1 MQELTQ
7 AIMTNEDFQAKLLNN
22 INMALQ
28 SVQVNAPTP
37 ASINAE
43 ALLDGLVKNILE
55 ATEKDPSFDRI
66 IQEVV
71 GQEMPPEEPVQTGS
85 VSISIA
91 EPAPQPPQT
100 PLIIRTAVAS
110 ANASN
115 ATADG
120 NAANGNGNAIIQLNG
135 NNSIGTLIDPNFSI
149 SKLIVLNSNESAQ
162 KQQLLQPPT
171 VNLSF
176 SSENL
181 INFVDGAGGNLT
193 EADAVANAAAMAAA
207 SGSQVCVDATN
218 GQLTFPM
225 ILSNEGLLSHLPF
238 LVNNEWLAQ
247 QLRSDV
253 FANTDVSHIE
263 IPLPEPITVA
273 ANQLPPNSIII
284 NSAVKQPPPAASAEP
299 PAQLIAE
306 PPPKLIVSTAANA
319 GQLERS
325 SGKITSCNAVPASLD
340 SSRLVLER
348 VTPSTSGIVNVKA
361 FRSLSTPRKRTSHV
375 RTLNFSPKAVQ
386 QMPHTPVSTRQR
398 QQRLQQQRKT
408 KKQLQETKTVEEVK
422 SLELQPNE
430 KPVIIK
436 NVEILPN
443 FGNSSESNTPATAA
457 SAPAPATTSASGAD
471 LSANE
476 SNGCVP
482 PLFAMEEGSN
492 QTVIKAVTASKQA
505 KKTATAAAAAAAA
518 DVAAAAMAPTPK
530 RKQKR
535 RTAAKACKRII
546 SQTTV
551 LDEANAESSNNRSQ
565 QEQQQQSSSSIKTDP
580 QQQQQKESK
589 NSSTSLDDSKE
600 NKGVDTLMLEMTTVM
615 DEDLMVAWQRQ
626 MHGTSTDLEQRLRE
640 INAKRHDLMKS
651 VPRPRRTRV
660 AGKKNTS
667 GTPLGPT
674 QKKLTTVSS
683 AKRKKRKLQ
692 LGKKSSNPDGEFK
705 IKIKTPHKSKKPP
718 AVSQEIKKVSEDVVV
733 EEPKEILVQKVAE
746 KPNEELP
753 SKESSVIKAEERT
766 KEQTASEAE
775 SVRREASLSMLFETP
790 FKMTLTEPGEIPPT
804 PGPTLMPPLDTPYA
818 KLLPSASFLFG
829 SDTKSI
835 LDTPM
840 LTAITPGMRLSTP
853 FGHSLGTPHGSAAK
867 TDYSSGSSYYRPDEA
882 EHMDTNAQ
890 CALQPT
896 STTKHTSAIEKPPGS
911 TKKSPPATSFE
922 LHAERVPVEP
932 MVLRRVRSF
941 GTEAVDSAEG
951 AASMPANTEQAL
963 LLTETAHYKLVSGLP
978 DAIVDNSSSSS
989 SASSSTFSSSSSS
1002 SSSRS
1007 SSSDSSSAASAS
1019 AASASSQVS
1028 VSATPAKTMQLL
1040 DMQNLSDISSTEDE
1054 EWLKAAAASGS
1065 CSLNAPPLSIDS
1077 QPAQLV
1083 SQDGEVRYPL
1093 RNWLTPS
1100 KEAGAAA
1107 ATAARAAD
1115 VNTSVEM
1122 APPAAPATLA
1132 TQPEE
1137 AKATSAAK
1145 SPTAVKLAQQVVME
1159 QRRQDLAKVRER
1171 VKAKVKQQS
1180 LPKAKAKKLTTMR
1193 ETAQLSNPNPKAVNR
1208 SPKKES
1214 KIKSEPEAEKNKPG
1228 AAAASAATIDPVQEA
1243 TSSNKPTPSTPSSE
1257 LDLALLIALNLSAKK
1272 QQHQQH
1278 PAKVARVAVEIAA
1291 QPAPMKVTGRPRGRP
1306 KKMPSAEPVKLA
1318 PDCPIA
1324 RRSSRLID
1332 NKSKCRVDLVEF
1344 ES

>member
-1 MQELTQ
+1 
-7 AIMTNEDFQAKLLNN
+7 MTNEDFQAKLLNN

-28 SVQVNAPTP
+28 SVHVNAPTP

-43 ALLDGLVKNILE
+43 AVLDGLVKNILE

-71 GQEMPPEEPVQTGS
+71 GQDMPPAEPLQTGS
-85 VSISIA
+85 TSVCIPD
-91 EPAPQPPQT
+91 PAPQPPQT

-115 ATADG
+115 GTADG
-120 NAANGNGNAIIQLNG
+120 NAGNGNGNAIIQLNA

-181 INFVDGAGGNLT
+181 INFVEGAGGNLT
-193 EADAVANAAAMAAA
+193 EADAVANAAAVAAA

-247 QLRSDV
+247 QLRSDA
-253 FANTDVSHIE
+253 FANADVSHIE
-263 IPLPEPITVA
+263 IPLPEPITVT

-284 NSAVKQPPPAASAEP
+284 NSAVKQPPPPATAEP
-299 PAQLIAE
+299 PAQLIAD
-306 PPPKLIVSTAANA
+306 PPKPTASTVANA
-319 GQLERS
+319 AQLERS
-325 SGKITSCNAVPASLD
+325 SGKVTSCNAVPASLD

-348 VTPSTSGIVNVKA
+348 LTPSTSGIVNVKA

-375 RTLNFSPKAVQ
+375 RTLNFSPKAVPQ
-386 QMPHTPVSTRQR
+386 VPNTPVSTRRLQQQQQR
-398 QQRLQQQRKT
+398 QQRLQQKHKAQ
-408 KKQLQETKTVEEVK
+408 QEAKTVEEAK
-422 SLELQPNE
+422 PKELKADEQQQQP
-430 KPVIIK
+430 VCIK
-436 NVEILPN
+436 YVEILPN
-443 FGNSSESNTPATAA
+443 FGNRSASPTKPTGTAA
-457 SAPAPATTSASGAD
+457 SVPATSASCAD

-505 KKTATAAAAAAAA
+505 KTRATAAAAAVAGDGSA
-518 DVAAAAMAPTPK
+518 DATAAAMAPTPK

-535 RTAAKACKRII
+535 RAAAKACKRII
-546 SQTTV
+546 SQTAV
-551 LDEANAESSNNRSQ
+551 LDEANTESGNNKSQ
-565 QEQQQQSSSSIKTDP
+565 QEQSTKTEQ
-580 QQQQQKESK
+580 QQQQQKDAK
-589 NSSTSLDDSKE
+589 NTSTSLDDSKE
-600 NKGVDTLMLEMTTVM
+600 NKSVDSLMLEVLTDM
-615 DEDLMVAWQRQ
+615 DEDLMSAWQRQ

-640 INAKRHDLMKS
+640 INAKRQELMQS
-651 VPRPRRTRV
+651 ISRPRRNRV
-660 AGKKNTS
+660 AGKKKS

-674 QKKLTTVSS
+674 QKKLPTVAS
-683 AKRKKRKLQ
+683 ARRKKRKLLQ
-692 LGKKSSNPDGEFK
+692 VKKSSNPDGEFK
-705 IKIKTPHKSKKPP
+705 IKIKTPQKSKKPV
-718 AVSQEIKKVSEDVVV
+718 AVSQEIKEPSEEVIVEKPNEIQEQKEAEKPQEDEE
-733 EEPKEILVQKVAE
+733 EEPKEA
-746 KPNEELP
+746 
-753 SKESSVIKAEERT
+753 SVIKSEES
-766 KEQTASEAE
+766 KEQAASEAAAE
-775 SVRREASLSMLFETP
+775 QREASLSMLFETP
-790 FKMTLTEPGEIPPT
+790 FKMTLTEAGEIPPT
-804 PGPTLMPPLDTPYA
+804 PGPALMPPLDTPYA

-853 FGHSLGTPHGSAAK
+853 FGHPLGTPHGSAAK

-882 EHMDTNAQ
+882 EHTDTNAQ

-896 STTKHTSAIEKPPGS
+896 PKHTRTTEERTESA
-911 TKKSPPATSFE
+911 KKSPPTTSFE

-951 AASMPANTEQAL
+951 AVSLPANAEHAL
-963 LLTETAHYKLVSGLP
+963 PLTETAHYKLVSGLP

-1002 SSSRS
+1002 SSSGS
-1007 SSSDSSSAASAS
+1007 SSSDSSAASAS
-1019 AASASSQVS
+1019 AASASSQVP
-1028 VSATPAKTMQLL
+1028 VNATPAKTMQLL

-1054 EWLKAAAASGS
+1054 EWVKAAAASGDGP
-1065 CSLNAPPLSIDS
+1065 LDAPPLAIDS
-1077 QPAQLV
+1077 EPAQLV

-1100 KEAGAAA
+1100 KDAAA
-1107 ATAARAAD
+1107 AAARAAD
-1115 VNTSVEM
+1115 LNTSGDM
-1122 APPAAPATLA
+1122 APPAAP
-1132 TQPEE
+1132 QPVVTTT
-1137 AKATSAAK
+1137 KKSPAK
-1145 SPTAVKLAQQVVME
+1145 SPTAAKIAQQAVME
-1159 QRRQDLAKVRER
+1159 QRRQDLAEVRER
-1171 VKAKVKQQS
+1171 VKAKVKQQP
-1180 LPKAKAKKLTTMR
+1180 LPRAKAKKLTTMR
-1193 ETAQLSNPNPKAVNR
+1193 ETAQLSNPNPNPKALNK

-1214 KIKSEPEAEKNKPG
+1214 KVKQESKPEPEMKKPG
-1228 AAAASAATIDPVQEA
+1228 AADPVKE
-1243 TSSNKPTPSTPSSE
+1243 TSNPNKPTASTPSSE
-1257 LDLALLIALNLSAKK
+1257 LDPALLFALNLSAKK
-1272 QQHQQH
+1272 QQHHQH
-1278 PAKVARVAVEIAA
+1278 PAKVVRVAVEIAA
-1291 QPAPMKVTGRPRGRP
+1291 QPAPLKGTGRPRGRP
-1306 KKMPSAEPVKLA
+1306 KKLPSAEPVKLA
-1318 PDCPIA
+1318 PDCT

-1332 NKSKCRVDLVEF
+1332 NKSKYHDYTEF
-1344 ES
+1344 H